1 MINRRTAVKY
11 VALAYNLRIRAA
23 TTYPLVMGLSPPGLA
38 WDRPGPVHFFR
49 ALARL
54 FEKDLENWSFYG
66 VKVEA
71 HQGLGLNFFWRAWVL
86 ARLELKLQGSG
97 LAGGWSFRALP
108 ITSTHPC
115 IMSWLRAL
123 LWRWMIKHIFNII
136 S

>member
-66 VKVEA
+66 VKSKA
-71 HQGLGLNFFWRAWVL
+71 QAG
-86 ARLELKLQGSG
+86 LELDFQGSG
-97 LAGGWSFRALP
+97 SARAQSLGAQ
-108 ITSTHPC
+108 IINT
-115 IMSWLRAL
+115 IL
-123 LWRWMIKHIFNII
+123 LFMIII
-136 S
+136 YYD